1 VILQFSGAFFTRVS
15 SEVTVGSLWLSVSES
30 DDEQEANV
38 NVNAARSVA
47 TFGKRALG
55 IVITSITYRYGRC
68 QVSQPA
74 IIVDCSSPVRLA
86 ARAQC
91 GRSFADVVRDA
102 RGSGAAG
109 GDRLA
114 ADFRW
119 LVVSELSI

>member
-1 VILQFSGAFFTRVS
+1 LILQFSGAFFTRVS
-15 SEVTVGSLWLSVSES
+15 SVVTVGSLWLSVSEF

-38 NVNAARSVA
+38 NVNAASSVA
-47 TFGKRALG
+47 TFGKRAFV
-55 IVITSITYRYGRC
+55 IVIKAITYLYGRC
-68 QVSQPA
+68 QVSLLA
-74 IIVDCSSPVRLA
+74 IIVDGSSPVRLA

-91 GRSFADVVRDA
+91 GRSFADVVRVVG
-102 RGSGAAG
+102 GSGAAG